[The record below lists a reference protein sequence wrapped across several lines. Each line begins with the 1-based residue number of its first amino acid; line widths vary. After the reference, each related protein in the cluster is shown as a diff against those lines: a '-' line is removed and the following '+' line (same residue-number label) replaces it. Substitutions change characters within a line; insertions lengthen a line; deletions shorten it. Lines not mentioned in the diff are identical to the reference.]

1 MELIIASQNQNKLV
15 EFKKILGDKINL
27 FSLSDIGLNQEI
39 PENEK
44 TIKKNAMF
52 KAKFVNTQT
61 GKNVFADDTGL
72 EIDSLNGEPGVYS
85 ARYSGV
91 DRNSDK
97 NIELVLRKLKN
108 KANRNSR
115 FKTIISLIIDGK
127 SVNFE
132 GVVEGKITDEK
143 RGSNGFGYDPIFQP
157 NGYASTFGEMSLKE
171 KNKIS
176 HRSIAIN
183 KMVQYLKENNLL

>member
-72 EIDSLNGEPGVYS
+72 EIDSLNGEPGVYA

-132 GVVEGKITDEK
+132 GVVEGKITEEK

-157 NGYASTFGEMSLKE
+157 NGYSSTFGEMSLNE

-183 KMVQYLKENNLL
+183 KMVKYLKENNLL

>member
-91 DRNSDK
+91 ERNSDK
-97 NIELVLRKLKN
+97 NIELVLTKLKN
-108 KANRNSR
+108 KSNRNSR
-115 FKTIISLIIDGK
+115 FKTIISLILDGK

-132 GVVEGKITDEK
+132 GVVEGKITEEK

-157 NGYASTFGEMSLKE
+157 NGYSSTFGEMSLKE

>member
-52 KAKFVNTQT
+52 KAKFVNIQT

-91 DRNSDK
+91 ERNSDK
-97 NIELVLRKLKN
+97 NIELVLTNLKN
-108 KANRNSR
+108 ISNRNSR

-132 GVVEGKITDEK
+132 GVVEGKITEEK

-157 NGYASTFGEMSLKE
+157 DGYASTFGEMSLKE

>member
-1 MELIIASQNQNKLV
+1 MELIIASQNQNKLM

-132 GVVEGKITDEK
+132 GVVEGKITEEK
-143 RGSNGFGYDPIFQP
+143 RGNNGFGYDPIFQP

>member
-132 GVVEGKITDEK
+132 GVVEGKITEEK

-157 NGYASTFGEMSLKE
+157 NGYSSTFGEMSLKE

>member
-91 DRNSDK
+91 ERNPDK

-108 KANRNSR
+108 KSNRNSR

-132 GVVEGKITDEK
+132 GIVEGKITEEK

-157 NGYASTFGEMSLKE
+157 NGYSSTFGEMSLKE

>member
-52 KAKFVNTQT
+52 KAKFVNIQT

-97 NIELVLRKLKN
+97 NIELVLTKLKN
-108 KANRNSR
+108 KSNRNSR
-115 FKTIISLIIDGK
+115 FKTIISLILDGK

-132 GVVEGKITDEK
+132 GVVEGKITEEK

-157 NGYASTFGEMSLKE
+157 DGYASTFVEMSLNE

>member
-15 EFKKILGDKINL
+15 EFKKILGVKINL

-132 GVVEGKITDEK
+132 GVVEGKITEEK

-157 NGYASTFGEMSLKE
+157 NGYSSTFGEMSLKE

>member
-91 DRNSDK
+91 ERNSDK
-97 NIELVLRKLKN
+97 NIELVLTKLKN
-108 KANRNSR
+108 KSNRNSR

-132 GVVEGKITDEK
+132 GVVEGKITEEK
-143 RGSNGFGYDPIFQP
+143 RGNNGFGYDPIFQP

>member
-108 KANRNSR
+108 KSNRNSR

-132 GVVEGKITDEK
+132 GVVEGKITEEK

-157 NGYASTFGEMSLKE
+157 NGYSSTFGEMSLKE

>member
-52 KAKFVNTQT
+52 KAKFVNIQT

-91 DRNSDK
+91 ERNSDK

-108 KANRNSR
+108 KSNRNSR
-115 FKTIISLIIDGK
+115 FKTIISLILDGK

-132 GVVEGKITDEK
+132 GVVEGKITEEK

>member
-91 DRNSDK
+91 ERNSEK
-97 NIELVLRKLKN
+97 NIELVLTKLKN
-108 KANRNSR
+108 KSNRNSR

-132 GVVEGKITDEK
+132 GVVEGKITEEK

>member
-52 KAKFVNTQT
+52 KAKFVNIQT

-91 DRNSDK
+91 ERNSDK
-97 NIELVLRKLKN
+97 NIELVLTKLKN
-108 KANRNSR
+108 KSNRNSR
-115 FKTIISLIIDGK
+115 FKTIISLILDGK

-132 GVVEGKITDEK
+132 GVVEGKITEEK
-143 RGSNGFGYDPIFQP
+143 RGNNGFGYDPIFQP

>member
-15 EFKKILGDKINL
+15 EFKKILGAKINL

-91 DRNSDK
+91 ERNSDK

-127 SVNFE
+127 SVYFE
-132 GVVEGKITDEK
+132 GVVEGKITEEK

>member
-91 DRNSDK
+91 DRNPDK

-115 FKTIISLIIDGK
+115 FKTVISLIIDGK

-132 GVVEGKITDEK
+132 GVVEGKITEEK

-157 NGYASTFGEMSLKE
+157 KGYASTFGEMSLKE

>member
-52 KAKFVNTQT
+52 KAKFVNIQT

-91 DRNSDK
+91 ERNPDK
-97 NIELVLRKLKN
+97 NIELVLTKLKN
-108 KANRNSR
+108 KSNRNSR
-115 FKTIISLIIDGK
+115 FKTIISLILDGK

-132 GVVEGKITDEK
+132 GVVEGKITEEK
-143 RGSNGFGYDPIFQP
+143 RGNNGFGYDPIFQP

>member
-91 DRNSDK
+91 DRNSEK

-132 GVVEGKITDEK
+132 GVVEGKITEEK

-157 NGYASTFGEMSLKE
+157 NGYSSTFGEMSLKE

>member
-91 DRNSDK
+91 ERNPDK
-97 NIELVLRKLKN
+97 NIELVLTKLKN
-108 KANRNSR
+108 KSNRNSR
-115 FKTIISLIIDGK
+115 FKTIISLILDGK

-132 GVVEGKITDEK
+132 GVVEGKITEEK

>member
-52 KAKFVNTQT
+52 KAKFVNIQT

-91 DRNSDK
+91 ERNSDK

-115 FKTIISLIIDGK
+115 FKTIISLILDGK

-132 GVVEGKITDEK
+132 GVVEGKITEEK

>member
-27 FSLSDIGLNQEI
+27 FSLNDIGLNQEI

-91 DRNSDK
+91 ERNSDK
-97 NIELVLRKLKN
+97 NIELVLTKLKN
-108 KANRNSR
+108 KSNRNSR
-115 FKTIISLIIDGK
+115 FKTIISLILDGK

-132 GVVEGKITDEK
+132 GVVEGKITEEK

-157 NGYASTFGEMSLKE
+157 NGYSSTFGEMSLKE

>member
-15 EFKKILGDKINL
+15 EFKKILGDKIKL

-132 GVVEGKITDEK
+132 GVVEGKITEEK

-157 NGYASTFGEMSLKE
+157 NGYSSTFGEMSLKE

>member
-52 KAKFVNTQT
+52 KAKFVNIQT

-132 GVVEGKITDEK
+132 GVVEGKITEEK

-157 NGYASTFGEMSLKE
+157 KGYASTFGEMSLKE

>member
-85 ARYSGV
+85 ARYSGG
-91 DRNSDK
+91 DRNPDK

-132 GVVEGKITDEK
+132 GVVEGKITEEK

-183 KMVQYLKENNLL
+183 KMVKYLKENNLL

>member
-1 MELIIASQNQNKLV
+1 MELIIASQNQNKLM

-91 DRNSDK
+91 ERNSDK
-97 NIELVLRKLKN
+97 NIELVLTKLKN
-108 KANRNSR
+108 KTNRNSR
-115 FKTIISLIIDGK
+115 FKTIISLILDGK
-127 SVNFE
+127 NINFE
-132 GVVEGKITDEK
+132 GVVEGKITEEK

>member
-52 KAKFVNTQT
+52 KAKFVNIQT

-91 DRNSDK
+91 ERNSDK
-97 NIELVLRKLKN
+97 NIELVLTKLKN
-108 KANRNSR
+108 KSNRNSR

-132 GVVEGKITDEK
+132 GVVEGKITEEK

-157 NGYASTFGEMSLKE
+157 NGYASTFGEMSLNE

-183 KMVQYLKENNLL
+183 KMVKYLKENNLL

>member
-27 FSLSDIGLNQEI
+27 FSLNDIGLNQEI

-91 DRNSDK
+91 ERNSEK
-97 NIELVLRKLKN
+97 NIELVLTKLKN
-108 KANRNSR
+108 KSNRNSR

-132 GVVEGKITDEK
+132 GVVEGKITEEK

-157 NGYASTFGEMSLKE
+157 NGYSSTFGEMSLKE

>member
-52 KAKFVNTQT
+52 KAKFVNIQT

-91 DRNSDK
+91 DRNPDK

-115 FKTIISLIIDGK
+115 FKTIISLIIDGQ

-132 GVVEGKITDEK
+132 GVVEGKITEEK
-143 RGSNGFGYDPIFQP
+143 RGRNGFGYDPIFQP

>member
-91 DRNSDK
+91 ETNSDK
-97 NIELVLRKLKN
+97 NIELVLTKLKN
-108 KANRNSR
+108 KSNRNSR

-132 GVVEGKITDEK
+132 GVVEGKITEKK

>member
-91 DRNSDK
+91 DRNSEK

-115 FKTIISLIIDGK
+115 FKTVISLIIDGK

-132 GVVEGKITDEK
+132 GVVEGKITEEK

-157 NGYASTFGEMSLKE
+157 NGYSSTFGEMSLKE

>member
-44 TIKKNAMF
+44 TIKKNAIF

-91 DRNSDK
+91 ERNSDK
-97 NIELVLRKLKN
+97 NIELVLTKLKN
-108 KANRNSR
+108 KSNRNSR
-115 FKTIISLIIDGK
+115 FKTIISLILDGK

-132 GVVEGKITDEK
+132 GVVEGKITEEK
-143 RGSNGFGYDPIFQP
+143 RGSNGFGYDSIFQP
-157 NGYASTFGEMSLKE
+157 NGYSSTFGEMSLKE

>member
-1 MELIIASQNQNKLV
+1 MELIVASQNQNKLV

-44 TIKKNAMF
+44 TIKKNAIF

-91 DRNSDK
+91 DRSSDK
-97 NIELVLRKLKN
+97 NIDLVLRKLKN

-132 GVVEGKITDEK
+132 GVVEGKITEEK

>member
-91 DRNSDK
+91 EKNSDK
-97 NIELVLRKLKN
+97 NIELVLTKLKN
-108 KANRNSR
+108 KTNRNAR
-115 FKTIISLIIDGK
+115 FKTVISLIIDGK

-132 GVVEGKITDEK
+132 GVVEGKITEEK

-157 NGYASTFGEMSLKE
+157 NGYSSTFGEMSLKE

>member
-85 ARYSGV
+85 ASYSGV
-91 DRNSDK
+91 ERNSDK
-97 NIELVLRKLKN
+97 NIELVLTKLKN
-108 KANRNSR
+108 KSNRNSR

-132 GVVEGKITDEK
+132 GVVEGKITEEK

>member
-91 DRNSDK
+91 ERNSDK
-97 NIELVLRKLKN
+97 NIELVLTKLKN
-108 KANRNSR
+108 KTNRNSR

-132 GVVEGKITDEK
+132 GVVEGKITEEK

-157 NGYASTFGEMSLKE
+157 NGYSSTFGEMSLKE

>member
-1 MELIIASQNQNKLV
+1 
-15 EFKKILGDKINL
+15 
-27 FSLSDIGLNQEI
+27 
-39 PENEK
+39 
-44 TIKKNAMF
+44 MF
-52 KAKFVNTQT
+52 KAKFVNIQT

-91 DRNSDK
+91 ERNSDK
-97 NIELVLRKLKN
+97 NIELVLTKLKN
-108 KANRNSR
+108 KSNRNSR
-115 FKTIISLIIDGK
+115 FKTIISLILDGK

-132 GVVEGKITDEK
+132 GVVEGKITEEK

-157 NGYASTFGEMSLKE
+157 NGYASTFGEMSLNE